1 MGRKPLGWTAIVSGI
16 LGVLLFAILIAA
28 TLLAQRAV
36 TDWANGYLEPA
47 DRAIVRLGFRL
58 TQTERRTA
66 TAEDGVTELIA
77 TGADRLLEAA
87 RSEVVKLQMDLVA
100 LEASIMSVD
109 SGMEIIAALPL
120 FSDERRGF
128 KETVAGHLAAL
139 REELAQVEFRLA
151 KAQSLAAE
159 IRAGGDAAEKAR
171 AALRALARELAP
183 EIAAIRAFLTDLGH
197 GLIEVRENLATAYDR
212 IDHGL
217 TVVTVVLCFVFAW
230 LAIAH
235 FCVYLAGKRL
245 LEEEALVNSGEL

>member
-1 MGRKPLGWTAIVSGI
+1 MGRKPLGWSAIVAGI
-16 LGVLLFAILIAA
+16 LGVVLFAALIAA
-28 TLLAQRAV
+28 TLLARGAV

-58 TQTERRTA
+58 TQTGKRSAKVE
-66 TAEDGVTELIA
+66 EGVTEIIA
-77 TGADRLLEAA
+77 TGGDRLLEAA
-87 RSEVVKLQMDLVA
+87 RTEVVKLQMDLVA

-128 KETVAGHLAAL
+128 KAAVAEQLAAL
-139 REELAQVEFRLA
+139 REDLAQVEARLTEA
-151 KAQSLAAE
+151 HSLAAE

-171 AALRALARELAP
+171 TALRALTRKMAP
-183 EIAAIRAFLTDLGH
+183 EIAAISAFLERLGS
-197 GLIEVRENLATAYDR
+197 GLAEVRRCLGDAYDR

-217 TVVTVVLCFVFAW
+217 TVATVVLCFIFAW

-245 LEEEALVNSGEL
+245 LEEEALVRSGEQ